1 MIRTNVIKLDLD
13 KYIIYSNNDIKL
25 QMILVP
31 ILPHDISNIVA
42 RNNSANYITPKLLV

>member
-13 KYIIYSNNDIKL
+13 KYIIYNNDIKL